1 MTRSLKYNKTPLQ
14 EIKGHPLLE
23 KAGISLT
30 VKREDLNHPTV
41 SGNKWWKLKLNLQKA
56 LNTAQKTILTF
67 GGAYSNHLYATA
79 AACAELGLT
88 SIGVVRGERT
98 HPLNA
103 TLQFAEE
110 QGMRLHFISR
120 GAYREKNLQY
130 LERDLNHRFG
140 SFYLLPEGGSNLL
153 AVQGCSLFASTE
165 LYDLACDHI
174 FLPVGTGGTMAGVIC
189 GLKDSVKVTGV
200 SVLKDGG
207 FLEQEIQNFAYQ
219 CSGQS
224 FTNWSLLT
232 SYHHGGY
239 AKATAELL
247 NFMKEMDEVYGLP
260 LDHVYTGKLLWAI
273 FREIEAGRVQSGTKV
288 LAIHTGGLQGRLRV
302 T

>member
-1 MTRSLKYNKTPLQ
+1 MATSLKYDRSPLQ

-41 SGNKWWKLKLNLQKA
+41 SGNKWWKLKLNLEEA
-56 LNTAQKTILTF
+56 VNTGQRTILTF

-79 AACAELGLT
+79 AACAELGLN

-98 HPLNA
+98 RPLNA

-110 QGMRLHFISR
+110 QGMHLHFVTRS
-120 GAYREKNLQY
+120 AYREKNLASFQK
-130 LERDLNHRFG
+130 DLGDRFG
-140 SFYLLPEGGSNLL
+140 NFYLLPEGGSNLL
-153 AVQGCSLFASTE
+153 AVQGCALFASGE
-165 LYDLACDHI
+165 LANLTCDHI
-174 FLPVGTGGTMAGVIC
+174 YLPVGTGGTMAGVIC
-189 GLKDSVKVTGV
+189 GLKDTVKITGV
-200 SVLKDGG
+200 SVLKNGA
-207 FLEQEIQNFAYQ
+207 FLEDEIRNFAYQ
-219 CSGQS
+219 YSGHV

-232 SYHHGGY
+232 SCHHGGY
-239 AKATAELL
+239 ARTTPRLL
-247 NFMKEMDEVYGLP
+247 KFIKDMDERYGLP

-273 FREIEAGRVQSGTKV
+273 FRDIEEGHLTRGANV
-288 LAIHTGGLQGRLRV
+288 LAIHTGGLQGRLRA